1 MGLNNDKSS
10 WDSSYMEEDKKIIV
24 LNLMKK
30 IQDKRKAT
38 VHELQR
44 FIGHHNYLNGV
55 SPQVGCV
62 KFTGDLIAKLKLHH
76 RVWLDKD
83 FKDNCRMWQIFLE
96 DDGSL
101 WTLIFLEDDGSLW
114 TLTKETLAW
123 FPIFWTDKIP

>member
-1 MGLNNDKSS
+1 MEKTRVGLNNDKSS
-10 WDSSYMEEDKKIIV
+10 WNSSYMEEDKKIIV
-24 LNLMKK
+24 LKLMKK

-38 VHELQR
+38 VHEQR
-44 FIGHHNYLNGV
+44 FIGHHNYLNGA

-62 KFTGDLIAKLKLHH
+62 KFTGDLMAKLKLHH

-83 FKDNCRMWQIFLE
+83 FKDNCRMSQIFL
-96 DDGSL
+96 D
-101 WTLIFLEDDGSLW
+101 DDGSLW